1 MGTLRQIRL
10 IKVQREQNFL
20 VKNREISSEKSWR
33 TN

>member
-1 MGTLRQIRL
+1 MGKIRL

-20 VKNREISSEKSWR
+20 VKNREIFSEKSWR